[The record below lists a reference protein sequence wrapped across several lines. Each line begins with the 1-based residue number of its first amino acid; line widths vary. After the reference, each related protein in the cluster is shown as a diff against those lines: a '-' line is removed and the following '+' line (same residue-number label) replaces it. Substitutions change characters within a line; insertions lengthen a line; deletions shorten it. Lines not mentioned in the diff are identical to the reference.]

1 MATDTEHTGAMIAL
15 IPTDDD
21 LDRLALDGGEP
32 RDELH
37 LTLYYLGDAV
47 DIDDETRTGMIN
59 AVSSMIERRD
69 LPLVTAR
76 AFGVAHWNPTSD
88 DPAWVLNVG
97 DVPSD
102 DRDSEALAVVREM
115 MNEALFD
122 GMINFTIPQQHTPWQ
137 PHICVAYSSD
147 DLMSA
152 GHERLGDVTFDRV
165 RLSFGGEVTDL
176 PLGSAATV
184 ASSMG
189 GVAVPWHV
197 VENHAE
203 CPAGR
208 PFAVVKDADGS
219 VSGCHE
225 SRSSADDQL
234 AALYASESDAAAVTE
249 PCVECGDDVEH
260 FGSTSSSISDASWN
274 GAASRFTDQ
283 QYRMSAA
290 ACDPGGTFKES
301 CFLPHHEP
309 GGAVNR
315 SGVHAAAARF
325 NQLKGHSAD
334 AIARARAHLRSHYR
348 QLDEEVPDVLS
359 AEVESDEAFAARVAT
374 GGVVDAPMTLV
385 GESGTET
392 VTFTSTTFVDAVRPA
407 IVAATESPE
416 RSMPSDDCPDGH
428 RKLPNGE
435 CVSPDEY
442 AARSAWHGVL
452 VVEGVPTGDGREF
465 GVESLSWAD
474 NALLRWQK
482 EGSHGGDHDVTV
494 SVGRIDEVWRVGNQ
508 VMGRGVIDIE
518 SADGFEIARRLKD
531 DFAGGISIDADDIQ
545 DADVEFV
552 WSEDADG
559 PTDDDPLALL
569 FGRPEKMIYHGGR
582 VRAATLCDIPAFVE
596 ARIQLGTLDDTA
608 LVAAPV
614 STTTT
619 AAVTVHQT
627 ATSDGA
633 WDVSTFAR
641 RLPNIMP
648 IELARAAYAWVEP
661 IGNRVGKPTLGYL
674 HHEVSETGDVGA
686 ANLTACAAA
695 VSALRTDDKLN
706 DVDRRVVYAHLA
718 AHLRDAG
725 QEPPPLDE
733 PALTAAIALD
743 DWRPNREWFNDPQ
756 FSVPTGITV
765 TDEGRVYG
773 HAAQWGECHVGF
785 QNECITLPREDS
797 HPYFM
802 TGEVVCADGSRVAVG
817 QITVGTGHAPLSY
830 RASHAAEHYDNTG
843 AAVADVTIGNDRFG
857 IWVAGAVRSSV
868 AASRV
873 HELRASGR
881 LSGDWRRI
889 GGQLRLVGLL
899 AVNVP
904 GFPIT
909 PPRARVASGAPTALV
924 AAGVTSFGPG
934 LKVVEPT
941 EVELDQRAMK
951 RVMKMLTTRVHR
963 TVHETEGA

>member
-1 MATDTEHTGAMIAL
+1 MATSTEHSGAMIAL

-21 LDRLALDGGEP
+21 LDRLVVDEGEP

-37 LTLYYLGDAV
+37 LTLYYLGDTA
-47 DIDDETRTGMIN
+47 DIDAETRVDVVN
-59 AVSSMIERRD
+59 AVTSMIERRD
-69 LPLVTAR
+69 LPVVTAR
-76 AFGVAHWNPTSD
+76 AFGAAHWNPASD

-102 DRDSEALAVVREM
+102 ERGSESLAVVRGM
-115 MNEALFD
+115 MNEALDD
-122 GMINFTIPQQHTPWQ
+122 GGVSLTLPTQHTPWQ
-137 PHICVAYSSD
+137 PHVCVVYSAD
-147 DLMSA
+147 EDWYGVLLD
-152 GHERLGDVTFDRV
+152 RLGDVTFDRV
-165 RLSFGGEVTDL
+165 RLAFGGEVTDV
-176 PLGSAATV
+176 PLGRAATV

-197 VENHAE
+197 VRDHAE

-208 PFAVVKDADGS
+208 TWAVVKDADGS
-219 VSGCHE
+219 VAGCHATE
-225 SRSSADDQL
+225 GDANAQV
-234 AALYASESDAAAVTE
+234 AALYASEDGTSDAGGATA
-249 PCVECGDDVEH
+249 CVDCDDDDVH

-274 GAASRFTDQ
+274 GASSRFDDA

-290 ACDPGGTFKES
+290 GCDPGDGTPKQR

-309 GGAVNR
+309 NGAVNR
-315 SGVHAAAARF
+315 NGVHAAAARF
-325 NQLKGHSAD
+325 NQLKGHSPEAV
-334 AIARARAHLRSHYR
+334 ARARAHLRAHYR
-348 QLDEEVPDVLS
+348 QLDEEVPNVLS
-359 AEVESDEAFAARVAT
+359 AEVESDDAFASR
-374 GGVVDAPMTLV
+374 
-385 GESGTET
+385 
-392 VTFTSTTFVDAVRPA
+392 
-407 IVAATESPE
+407 IVAQTREYVEPVVTTTDDAAAAATTVLTAATTDG
-416 RSMPSDDCPDGH
+416 DDCPEGH
-428 RKLPNGE
+428 RRLPNGE

-442 AARSAWHGVL
+442 ATRAAWFGVL

-465 GVESLSWAD
+465 SPEALTWAD

-508 VMGRGVIDIE
+508 VMGRGMFDIE
-518 SADGFEIARRLKD
+518 SVDGFEIARRMRD
-531 DFAGGISIDADDIQ
+531 NFAGGISIDADDIQ

-559 PTDDDPLALL
+559 PTDDDPLAML

-596 ARIQLGTLDDTA
+596 ARIQLGTLNDTDAA
-608 LVAAPV
+608 LVA
-614 STTTT
+614 STDVTT
-619 AAVTVHQT
+619 ASSAVVLTHRT
-627 ATSDGA
+627 ETSDA
-633 WDVSTFAR
+633 PWDASMHR

-648 IELARAAYAWVEP
+648 LDVARAAYAYVDEP
-661 IGNRVGKPTLGYL
+661 IGQRVAKTTCDYL
-674 HHEVSETGDVGA
+674 HHEITDAGDVGP
-686 ANLTACAAA
+686 ANLTACAVAIA
-695 VSALRTDDKLN
+695 ALRTSELDDRA
-706 DVDRRVVYAHLA
+706 VIYAHLA
-718 AHLRDAG
+718 GHLRDAG
-725 QEPPPLDE
+725 QEPPPLDHDVI
-733 PALTAAIALD
+733 TAAIVLD
-743 DWRPNREWFNDPQ
+743 DWRPDRTWFDDPQ

-773 HAAQWGECHVGF
+773 HAAQWGECHIGH
-785 QNECITLPREDS
+785 QNECITLPREDA

-843 AAVADVTIGNDRFG
+843 AAVADVAVGNDRFG
-857 IWVAGAVRSSV
+857 IWVAGSVRASV

-889 GGQLRLVGLL
+889 GGQLRMVGLL

-909 PPRARVASGAPTALV
+909 PPRARIASGAPTALV
-924 AAGVTSFGPG
+924 AAGVPSFGPG
-934 LKVVEPT
+934 LKVVEHT
-941 EVELDQRAMK
+941 EDELNQRAMR
-951 RVMKMLTTRVHR
+951 RVMSMLTDRVHNAVR
-963 TVHETEGA
+963 ETEGV

>member
-1 MATDTEHTGAMIAL
+1 MATDAEHTGAMIAL
-15 IPTDDD
+15 VPTDAD
-21 LDRLALDGGEP
+21 LDRLVVEGGEP

-37 LTLYYLGDAV
+37 LTLYFLGSAAEIDADV
-47 DIDDETRTGMIN
+47 REGMIN
-59 AVSSMIERRD
+59 AVTSMIERRD
-69 LPLVTAR
+69 LPVVRAR

-97 DVPSD
+97 DVSID
-102 DRDSEALAVVREM
+102 ERDAESLAVVRAM
-115 MNEALFD
+115 MNEALDD
-122 GMINFTIPQQHTPWQ
+122 GGILFTFPPQHTPWQ
-137 PHICVAYSSD
+137 PHVCLAYSRD
-147 DLMSA
+147 DLMVE
-152 GHERLGDVTFDRV
+152 GHRRLGDVTFDRV
-165 RLSFGGEVTDL
+165 RLAFGGEVTDV
-176 PLGSAATV
+176 PLGRAATV
-184 ASSMG
+184 ASTMG
-189 GVAVPWHV
+189 GAIVPWHIDRD
-197 VENHAE
+197 HSE
-203 CPAGR
+203 CSDGEPY
-208 PFAVVKDADGS
+208 AVVKDADGS
-219 VSGCHE
+219 VAGCHATE
-225 SRSSADDQL
+225 AAAEQQL
-234 AALYASESDAAAVTE
+234 AALYAAEND
-249 PCVECGDDVEH
+249 GDDEYATH
-260 FGSTSSSISDASWN
+260 FGSTTGAISDASWD
-274 GAASRFTDQ
+274 GAASRFTDE
-283 QYRMSAA
+283 QYQMSAA
-290 ACDPGGTFKES
+290 ACDPGDDSSKQR

-325 NQLKGHSAD
+325 NQLKGHSAE
-334 AIARARAHLRSHYR
+334 AISRARSHLRSHYR
-348 QLDEEVPDVLS
+348 QLDEDVPAVLS
-359 AEVESDEAFAARVAT
+359 AEVVDDATFAARLSA
-374 GGVVDAPMTLV
+374 GETLNADGTFAARRPRAND
-385 GESGTET
+385 GEDKNDDKNRDG
-392 VTFTSTTFVDAVRPA
+392 
-407 IVAATESPE
+407 
-416 RSMPSDDCPDGH
+416 DCPEGH
-428 RKLPNGE
+428 RRLPNGE

-442 AARSAWHGVL
+442 TARASWFGVL

-465 GVESLSWAD
+465 APDALTWSD
-474 NALLRWQK
+474 NALIRWQK

-508 VMGRGVIDIE
+508 VMGRGVFDIE
-518 SADGFEIARRLKD
+518 SVDGLEIARRMKD
-531 DFAGGISIDADDIQ
+531 NFAGGISIDADDIQ

-582 VRAATLCDIPAFVE
+582 VRAATICDIPAFVE
-596 ARIQLGTLDDTA
+596 ARIQLGAVDDTA
-608 LVAAPV
+608 LVASTA
-614 STTTT
+614 TTTT
-619 AAVTVHQT
+619 
-627 ATSDGA
+627 TSDA
-633 WDVSTFAR
+633 VVMTHRTPTSDAPWDQSIAR

-648 IELARAAYAWVEP
+648 LEVARAAFAYVDAP
-661 IGNRVGKPTLGYL
+661 IGTRVAKTTCAYL
-674 HHEVSETGDVGA
+674 HHEVDESGKVGA

-695 VSALRTDDKLN
+695 IATLRTSELN
-706 DVDRRVVYAHLA
+706 DRAAIYAHLA
-718 AHLRDAG
+718 GHLRDAG
-725 QEPPPLDE
+725 QEVPPLDD
-733 PALTAAIALD
+733 PALTAAIVLD
-743 DWRPNREWFNDPQ
+743 DWRPRRDWFDDPH

-785 QNECITLPREDS
+785 QNECITLPREDA

-843 AAVADVTIGNDRFG
+843 SAVADVAVGNDRFG
-857 IWVAGAVRSSV
+857 VWVAGAVRPAV

-904 GFPIT
+904 GFPVT

-934 LKVVEPT
+934 VRFVEPT
-941 EVELDQRAMK
+941 DDELDRQAMR
-951 RVMKMLTTRVHR
+951 RVMTMLTARVHG
-963 TVHETEGA
+963 TVRKTEGV